1 MHQLSQLPT
10 NTQERVGT
18 KSKNDLH
25 KAIPKSPKELSAISN
40 GVTQFKETYSKT
52 SSTKETQ
59 GKGQHLIKQL
69 MLTTD
74 VTKSYHSHADAA
86 HGRNT
91 QTKPKF
97 YFRPT
102 ATTERPC
109 CKRKLLHSIAQQ

>member
-52 SSTKETQ
+52 SSTK
-59 GKGQHLIKQL
+59 
-69 MLTTD
+69 
-74 VTKSYHSHADAA
+74 
-86 HGRNT
+86 
-91 QTKPKF
+91 
-97 YFRPT
+97 
-102 ATTERPC
+102 
-109 CKRKLLHSIAQQ
+109 